1 MARSPITCQHDHVEF
16 VIHRIGERRHVY
28 SQCLSCGQ
36 EWTSTEE
43 VNNLDD
49 PIGSDETI
57 ELHKQLDSNK
67 SFTDLIGKEKPQ

>member
-1 MARSPITCQHDHVEF
+1 MARTSHIECRHDHVKF

-43 VNNLDD
+43 VNDLAE
-49 PIGSDETI
+49 PVSSSETI
-57 ELHKQLDSNK
+57 AVHELLDSGK
-67 SFTDLIGKEKPQ
+67 SLKELVE